1 MPVPNKTL
9 LGATRGLLWLILGL
23 IVASALLVAGVAI
36 ALVVAWP
43 EVMEGFRGSPEFI
56 DVTTLRFP
64 VSVLMLLLFAIL
76 AAAAYMIRQFQALVA
91 SAASDPFI
99 PANAGRLRRIGWA
112 LVVTQLLAIPLQWTA
127 GNIAKAGSD
136 FGDMG
141 GISLGSLLAI
151 LLAFVLAAVFE
162 QGNAMRD
169 ELEGTV

>member
-1 MPVPNKTL
+1 MPVPNPTL

-23 IVASALLVAGVAI
+23 IVASALLVVGVEI
-36 ALVVAWP
+36 ALLVAWP

-76 AAAAYMIRQFQALVA
+76 AAAAYMIRQLQALVA

-99 PANAGRLRRIGWA
+99 PANAERLRRIGWA
-112 LVVTQLLAIPLQWTA
+112 LVATQLLAIPLQWTA
-127 GNIAKAGSD
+127 RCIAKAGSD

-141 GISLGSLLAI
+141 GISLEGLLAI

-162 QGNAMRD
+162 QGTAMRD